1 MLYQF
6 GIESR
11 FRIREFC
18 SVFTNDESVCVAWY
32 RPLFWR
38 LPGTQHVSTPP
49 KPAGWFGRWCN
60 FWSNAFI
67 VPISTVYINISPATS
82 YSTPYTLKLESNRRC
97 PTTHNVDGRWPLLE
111 MKRELSRCC
120 IYNKAS
126 RTIFFYQL
134 FNTSFFFFF
143 FFFFFLNQPTDRLQ
157 CWHRKG
163 QTQKKSAGP
172 GICFFRNTW
181 RGWMVESWI
190 SPIVPHEDVVQLLE
204 YAKIASSLASRVGE
218 G

>member
-1 MLYQF
+1 MYLHHRNQQDDLGGGATFGVTPSSCQSVPFILIFPPQQATAHLTRLSLSPIEGVQQPIMLMEDGLSLKWKGNF
-6 GIESR
+6 LGAVFI
-11 FRIREFC
+11 IRH
-18 SVFTNDESVCVAWY
+18 
-32 RPLFWR
+32 RGL
-38 LPGTQHVSTPP
+38 
-49 KPAGWFGRWCN
+49 
-60 FWSNAFI
+60 
-67 VPISTVYINISPATS
+67 
-82 YSTPYTLKLESNRRC
+82 
-97 PTTHNVDGRWPLLE
+97 
-111 MKRELSRCC
+111 
-120 IYNKAS
+120 
-126 RTIFFYQL
+126 
-134 FNTSFFFFF
+134 SFFINCLIQVFFF